1 MRKDQEKAG
10 YFSELLYNALV
21 LSTDDFIYVCDP
33 QTNTFRYPKALVELL
48 GLPGEVITNP
58 LPYWRK
64 IVHPEDWE
72 RFYESN
78 MRLFNDEEILILWN
92 FVSEQK
98 AESISGCAAEG
109 SLCEIKMEKR
119 NFLQGL

>member
-78 MRLFNDEEILILWN
+78 MRLFNDEEDSH
-92 FVSEQK
+92 FVEFRVRTKGGEYIWVRCRGQDRKSVV
-98 AESISGCAAEG
+98 
-109 SLCEIKMEKR
+109 
-119 NFLQGL
+119 